1 MMPGGLF
8 TRDGTPMSSRAHHKR
23 VFRASGLFVLL
34 MLVGLAVL
42 NKWRNMQSDAA
53 SVWFGEA
60 HSTHGLRVKYQAVP
74 LVPRIQILKDVLSRR
89 AISVLVFDEADVE
102 ALLSMPDCPVK
113 LFVQTDQDVPATV
126 VERLMERF
134 GAENVGPW

>member
-8 TRDGTPMSSRAHHKR
+8 TREGTPMSSRAQRKR

-34 MLVGLAVL
+34 MLVGLVAS

-60 HSTHGLRVKYQAVP
+60 HSTHRLRVKYQTVS
-74 LVPRIQILKDVLSRR
+74 LVPRVQILKEVLSRR
-89 AISVLVFDEADVE
+89 AISVLVFDEAD
-102 ALLSMPDCPVK
+102 AKTLLSMPDCPVK
-113 LFVQTDQDVPATV
+113 LFVQTDQDVSARV
-126 VERLMERF
+126 VERLKERF